1 MIYRSP
7 ALRKSAKGE
16 TCTLQIVGVCNH
28 NPETTVLAH
37 LPDESKGMGRK
48 SDDFVACFACSSCHD
63 FIDGRV
69 GAMTFW
75 ENPIDENFYKRR
87 ALTRTWRRWIEL
99 GLIKLP

>member
-63 FIDGRV
+63 YVDRRV
-69 GAMTFW
+69 KNDPYNCEWFM
-75 ENPIDENFYKRR
+75 RR
-87 ALTRTWRRWIEL
+87 AQNRTWRRWIEL